1 MDDKKKVLEELE
13 QMTLKVVGQDGQVVH
28 FKIKKNTPLRK
39 LMHAYCDRSNLAVK
53 TIRFVF
59 DGQRIS
65 ENDTPKVLDMD
76 DGAIIEVFTQQSG
89 GGSIRQ
95 SKR

>member
-13 QMTLKVVGQDGQVVH
+13 QMTLKVVGQDGQVIH

-39 LMHAYCDRSNLAVK
+39 LMHAYCDRAKLAAK

-59 DGQRIS
+59 DGQRIT

-76 DGAIIEVFTQQSG
+76 DGSIIEVFTQQSG
-89 GGSIRQ
+89 GGR
-95 SKR
+95 R